1 MMKIQGPPRM
11 ATSKKAGKKGGIAQF
26 AIPVLVL
33 VVVVVIIVIMA
44 SGGKKKPRSVR
55 REGGTLTQL
64 AQGRERVT
72 RERTGSA
79 RVRARESR
87 EERKSERREER
98 RRLREERKAK
108 RRERS
113 RRKGETGER
122 TTIRSS
128 RGGYTT
134 KQSGV
139 PVLKAIISE
148 PTGERMAI
156 VGERRVKKGDQI
168 EGRRIIDVEQDR
180 VKVEYLTKSY
190 EVKINQPLY

>member
-1 MMKIQGPPRM
+1 MMKIPGPPRM
-11 ATSKKAGKKGGIAQF
+11 ATSKKVSKKGGTLQLV
-26 AIPVLVL
+26 IPVLAL
-33 VVVVVIIVIMA
+33 VIVVVILVILA
-44 SGGKKKPRSVR
+44 SGGKKKTTSTR
-55 REGGTLTQL
+55 RERGTLSQL
-64 AQGRERVT
+64 AQGRERAT

-79 RVRARESR
+79 RVRVRESR
-87 EERKSERREER
+87 EERKSARREER
-98 RRLREERKAK
+98 RRLREERRAK
-108 RRERS
+108 RKERS

-128 RGGYTT
+128 RGGYAT

-139 PVLKAIISE
+139 PVLRAIISE

-180 VKVEYLTKSY
+180 VRVEYLTKSY